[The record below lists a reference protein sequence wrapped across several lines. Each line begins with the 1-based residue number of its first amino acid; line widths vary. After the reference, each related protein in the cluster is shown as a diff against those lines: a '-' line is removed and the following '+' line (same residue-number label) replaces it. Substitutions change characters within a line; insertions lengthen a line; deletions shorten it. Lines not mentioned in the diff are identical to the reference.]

1 MRPISR
7 SIFVLSYYF
16 VLFGVWVRARARGG
30 GLPGRL
36 GQLHPYARIPSTIP
50 SSGRKITSSSCR
62 PGHTARPPPSP
73 PGRSSCRCAHGTRT
87 PGLRPQTPPCLCAQG
102 AQEATPHGPL
112 SLAYHTV
119 HHSVSAWRGSP
130 SAALPTTGEASG
142 PASARQPRPA
152 SGFVLPS

>member
-1 MRPISR
+1 M
-7 SIFVLSYYF
+7 
-16 VLFGVWVRARARGG
+16 RARARGG

-87 PGLRPQTPPCLCAQG
+87 PGLRPQTPPCLLRARRSSNPARPPPAC
-102 AQEATPHGPL
+102 
-112 SLAYHTV
+112 HTV
-119 HHSVSAWRGSP
+119 HHPSSSAVEMDEGSAGRRRLRQCMAGLTFGCP
-130 SAALPTTGEASG
+130 ADHRRSFG
-142 PASARQPRPA
+142 PAGVGRQPRHSLVSSSLA
-152 SGFVLPS
+152 S